1 MAPHFWY
8 SVAADCPGCPGEC
21 SVRAFSHFTGFDL
34 GDLIALTCA
43 GAGGNTDGR
52 VTLGPPAARVRGKS

>member
-8 SVAADCPGCPGEC
+8 SVAAYCPGCPGEC
-21 SVRAFSHFTGFDL
+21 SVRAFSHFTEFDL

-43 GAGGNTDGR
+43 GAGGN
-52 VTLGPPAARVRGKS
+52 LMAASP